1 LPRAQLQKEEK
12 APKQATFVELESLND
27 LARLTCALE
36 RAPLPTFANGADTH
50 YRLSSQIDFFSGSA
64 VFYFSESSVTRQF
77 LGYKTTSSGEEVSL
91 VDIPSNPSFVY
102 SPIIEI
108 VKFPKVF
115 QPQHAKHKGP
125 KYQSVELRDLA
136 SLIKIAT
143 YKVIFEEPPL
153 PVFAFPINDEK
164 WRLGTFARI
173 EDFEEASLFF
183 YLDQYHRPAEN
194 FVGYSTSKSLAYF
207 TNRTDE
213 HGNMFVK
220 VIRLKATHPLV
231 DID

>member
-1 LPRAQLQKEEK
+1 MPRSQGHSEEK
-12 APKQATFVELESLND
+12 TPKQATFVELESLND

-36 RAPLPTFANGADTH
+36 RAPLPTFADRVDSH
-50 YRLSSQIDFFSGSA
+50 YRISSQIDFFSGSA
-64 VFYFSESSVTRQF
+64 VFYYSESTVSKQF
-77 LGYKTTSSGEEVSL
+77 LGYKTSNTGEEVNL
-91 VDIPSNPSFVY
+91 VDVPSNPSFNY

-115 QPQHAKHKGP
+115 QPQKTKRDGP
-125 KYQSVELRDLA
+125 KYQSVELRDLS
-136 SLIKIAT
+136 SLVKIAT

-153 PVFAFPINDEK
+153 PVFAFPVNGNR

-173 EDFEEASLFF
+173 EDFDEASLFF
-183 YLDQYHRPAEN
+183 YLDQDQRPREN
-194 FVGYSTSKSLAYF
+194 FVGYSTSKSSVYF

>member
-1 LPRAQLQKEEK
+1 MPRSQGHKEEK
-12 APKQATFVELESLND
+12 TPKQATFIELESLND

-36 RAPLPTFANGADTH
+36 RAPLPTFANGTDSR

-64 VFYFSESSVTRQF
+64 VFYYTESNITRQF

-108 VKFPKVF
+108 VRFPKVF
-115 QPQHAKHKGP
+115 QPQQTKHTGP

-153 PVFAFPINDEK
+153 PVFAFPISDHK

-173 EDFEEASLFF
+173 EDFDEASLFF
-183 YLDQYHRPAEN
+183 FFDQSQRPAEN
-194 FVGYSTSKSLAYF
+194 FVGYSTSKSLTYF

-220 VIRLKATHPLV
+220 VIRLKTTHPLV
-231 DID
+231 EID

>member
-1 LPRAQLQKEEK
+1 MPRSHGRKEEK
-12 APKQATFVELESLND
+12 TPKQATFIELDSLND
-27 LARLTCALE
+27 LARLTCAME
-36 RAPLPTFANGADTH
+36 RAPLPTFANGSDSQ

-64 VFYFSESSVTRQF
+64 VFYYSQSTATAQF
-77 LGYKTTSSGEEVSL
+77 LAYKTTSTGEEVSL
-91 VDIPSNPSFVY
+91 VDVPSNPSFVY
-102 SPIIEI
+102 SPVIEI

-115 QPQHAKHKGP
+115 QPQKVRHGGP
-125 KYQSVELRDLA
+125 KYQAVELKDIA

-153 PVFAFPINDEK
+153 PVFAFPIHGEK

-173 EDFEEASLFF
+173 EDFDEASLFF
-183 YLDQYHRPAEN
+183 YVDQNHRPVEN
-194 FVGYSTSKSLAYF
+194 FVGYSTSKSVAYF

-220 VIRLKATHPLV
+220 VIRLRAAHPLV
-231 DID
+231 ATG